1 MNDLYDID
9 EGSPPPWLYLL
20 SDRDREWREEQI
32 LKGRNPDEH
41 IESQLREGGLW
52 PDSGSRN
59 K

>member
-9 EGSPPPWLYLL
+9 KGSPPPWLHLL
-20 SDRDREWREEQI
+20 SNRDREWREEQI
-32 LKGRNPDEH
+32 LRGRNPDDQ

-52 PDSGSRN
+52 PDAGSRN